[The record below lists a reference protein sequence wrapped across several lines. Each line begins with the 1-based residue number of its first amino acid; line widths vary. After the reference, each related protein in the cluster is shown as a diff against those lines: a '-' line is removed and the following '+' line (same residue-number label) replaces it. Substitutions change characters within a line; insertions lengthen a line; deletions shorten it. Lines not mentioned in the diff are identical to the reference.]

1 MSILAWI
8 AVILALWLVVGLL
21 VAIPICRF
29 IHAGEGVPL
38 GSSREAATR
47 THFRKLRVVD
57 QEHPIAAARRQI
69 ASGV

>member
-29 IHAGEGVPL
+29 IHAGAGQPL
-38 GSSREAATR
+38 ASSPEAAAQAEALTL
-47 THFRKLRVVD
+47 HVVGG
-57 QEHPIAAARRQI
+57 EYPIAGRQI
-69 ASGV
+69 PSGV